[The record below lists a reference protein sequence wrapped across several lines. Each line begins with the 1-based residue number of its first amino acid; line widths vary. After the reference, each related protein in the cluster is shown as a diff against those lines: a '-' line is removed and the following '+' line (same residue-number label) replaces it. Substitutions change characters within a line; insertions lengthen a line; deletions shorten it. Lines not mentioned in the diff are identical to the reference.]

1 MSTKSTISYD
11 KGYHLYAEC
20 FDENLVYLRLD
31 DPIMLKA
38 DFWEGSKS
46 SVTVAL
52 SKEDMLQL
60 CKEFVTKYNYYYGES
75 EE

>member
-1 MSTKSTISYD
+1 MSTKSTISYNKD
-11 KGYHLYAEC
+11 YHLYAEC
-20 FDENLVYLRLD
+20 FDENLVYLRLN

-46 SVTVAL
+46 SITVAL
-52 SKEDMLQL
+52 SKENMLQL
-60 CKEFVTKYNYYYGES
+60 CKEFVSKCNYYYGEN